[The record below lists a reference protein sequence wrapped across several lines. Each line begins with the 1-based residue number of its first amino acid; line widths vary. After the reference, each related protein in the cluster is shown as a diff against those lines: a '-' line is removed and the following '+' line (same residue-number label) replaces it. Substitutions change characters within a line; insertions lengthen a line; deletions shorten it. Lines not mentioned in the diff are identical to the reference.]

1 MVLLD
6 YFVNCI
12 REHVWA
18 HDLSSILTWILRI
31 AFMSLVL
38 IMVYSKYSYMRRQS
52 PETILKPNV
61 SRVSGALVNKSNI
74 LLTGDR
80 PLYQIRESS
89 CQEEFDAAL
98 NQRVHIYARD
108 VLLAS
113 QDPSDTTPH
122 EALSCIRYVKR
133 QETVELPRLGDTDSS
148 DSHFETQEKA
158 RVYLESLLQFRA
170 FRTNCV
176 HGASWEQWNDEAR
189 RILKGALLFGCR
201 NIAEDVFDAITAAG
215 ILPDV
220 ETYTLM
226 IKVCMS
232 QDDIPQAN
240 HFVKSMR
247 DAGLHPP
254 DYLLQLLPRDPEPI
268 KEPIK
273 TLNKD
278 APVFVPTFK
287 GALPA
292 SSEGDGASRTTQG
305 IKENAR
311 LRE

>member
-12 REHVWA
+12 RDHVWA

-31 AFMSLVL
+31 AFMIVVL
-38 IMVYSKYSYMRRQS
+38 LMVCSRYSYMRGQS
-52 PETILKPNV
+52 PETILKQNV
-61 SRVSGALVNKSNI
+61 SRLSGPLVHKSHI

-80 PLYQIRESS
+80 PLYQIHESS
-89 CQEEFDAAL
+89 CQEDFDAAL
-98 NQRVHIYARD
+98 NLRVHIYARD

-113 QDPSDTTPH
+113 QDPSDTAPH
-122 EALSCIRYVKR
+122 EALSSIRYAKR
-133 QETVELPRLGDTDSS
+133 QETAEPPRLGDHDSS
-148 DSHFETQEKA
+148 NSHFESQDKG
-158 RVYLESLLQFRA
+158 RIYLESLLQFRA

-189 RILKGALLFGCR
+189 RILKGALLYGCR
-201 NIAEDVFDAITAAG
+201 NVAEDVFDAITAAG

-226 IKVCMS
+226 IKVCLS

-247 DAGLHPP
+247 DAGLLPP
-254 DYLLQLLPRDPEPI
+254 DYLLQLLPRGPEPI

-278 APVFVPTFK
+278 APVFVPTFT

-292 SSEGDGASRTTQG
+292 SSEGDEAWQTTQR
-305 IKENAR
+305 IKRNPR